1 MMMINPTYAT
11 PILNLSA
18 LLNGQGIPHSVRPI
32 YDGLQ
37 IRFPWC
43 NGDFICH
50 MYSHGCYNGDVESMG
65 FEWDNDDV
73 SRLSVE
79 EAFSLV
85 ADLYSTIK

>member
-1 MMMINPTYAT
+1 MMINPAYAAT
-11 PILNLSA
+11 ILDLSA
-18 LLNGQGIPHSVRPI
+18 LLNSRGIPHRVRPM

-43 NGDFICH
+43 DGDFICH
-50 MYSHGCYNGDVESMG
+50 MYSHGCNNGDVESMG

-73 SRLSVE
+73 SHLSVE

-85 ADLYSTIK
+85 VKLYNTIK